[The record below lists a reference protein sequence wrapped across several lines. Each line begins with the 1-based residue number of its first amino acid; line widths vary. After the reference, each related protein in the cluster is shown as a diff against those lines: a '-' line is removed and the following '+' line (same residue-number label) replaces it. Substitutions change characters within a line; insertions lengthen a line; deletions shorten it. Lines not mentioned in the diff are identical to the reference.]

1 MLKFYYTRIMK
12 RKLLIAIILFTSLI
26 CLTTGCKKKQVSEE
40 ESLNSLCEKYGF
52 TLGTNTSFFLQ
63 MDKGYTD
70 LILNDFG
77 SITASNEFKAY
88 SLLDMTKSQ
97 NGEGTYAALNFRQAD
112 KIAKWA
118 QKNGIKLRGHCLVWD
133 AYMPDWF
140 FKAMFSTRRP
150 FVDNKIMRRRF
161 EQYIED
167 VITHFETK
175 YPGVVYCW
183 DVVNEAI
190 ADSYEDSD
198 ESSSMMIR
206 TKRGA
211 DPNYFYNAF
220 GEDYV
225 KYAFKVARRT
235 VNNVNPDIKL
245 FYNDYNTF
253 YKDKQENIVKLINY
267 LNEEEHLCDGIGMQ
281 GYIGGYGVQE
291 GCMNDNDIKLISEAI
306 DLYSSMGLEVQITE
320 MAVRNFDEAPEMQS
334 RHVEFYT
341 DLFRAFIK
349 ANEGGKT
356 KLSAVT
362 IWGLEDLRFAGSD
375 NYNYNLNSPYCGLYT
390 SKHEK
395 KPEYFAIKN
404 LLESTD

>member
-1 MLKFYYTRIMK
+1 M
-12 RKLLIAIILFTSLI
+12 
-26 CLTTGCKKKQVSEE
+26 KKKQLLTSIIFLTTLTLLATGCSKKHKPSED
-40 ESLNSLCEKYGF
+40 SLNSLCEKHGF

-63 MDKGYTD
+63 MDSGYKN
-70 LILNDFG
+70 LILDDFG

-88 SLLDMTKSQ
+88 SLLDMVKSQ

-112 KIAKWA
+112 KIARWA
-118 QKNGIKLRGHCLVWD
+118 QQNGVKLRGHCLVWD

-140 FKAMFSTRRP
+140 FKAMFSSRRP
-150 FVDNKIMRRRF
+150 FVNNKIMRRRF

-175 YPGVVYCW
+175 FPGVVYCW
-183 DVVNEAI
+183 DVVNEAV
-190 ADSYEDSD
+190 ADSYEESV

-206 TKRGA
+206 TKRGSE
-211 DPNYFYNAF
+211 PNYFYEAF

-235 VNNVNPDIKL
+235 INNINPDIKL

-253 YKDKQENIVKLINY
+253 YKDKQAAIVNLINY
-267 LNEEEHLCDGIGMQ
+267 LNEDEWLCDGIGMQ

-320 MAVRNFDEAPEMQS
+320 MAVRNFDEAPEMQA
-334 RHVEFYT
+334 RHVEYYT
-341 DLFRAFIK
+341 DLFKAFLK
-349 ANEGGKT
+349 ANEGGQT

-362 IWGLEDLRFAGSD
+362 IWGLEDLGFTGSD
-375 NYNYNLNSPYCGLYT
+375 NYSYNLNSPYCGLYT

-395 KPEYFAIKN
+395 KPEYYAVKN
-404 LLESTD
+404 LLETTD

>member
-1 MLKFYYTRIMK
+1 M
-12 RKLLIAIILFTSLI
+12 
-26 CLTTGCKKKQVSEE
+26 KKKQLLTSIFFLTTLTLLATGCSKKHKPSED
-40 ESLNSLCEKYGF
+40 SLNSLCEKHGF

-63 MDKGYTD
+63 MDSGYKN
-70 LILNDFG
+70 LILDDFG

-88 SLLDMTKSQ
+88 SLLDMVKSQ

-112 KIAKWA
+112 KIARWA
-118 QKNGIKLRGHCLVWD
+118 QQNGVKLRGHCLVWD

-140 FKAMFSTRRP
+140 FKAMFSSRRP
-150 FVDNKIMRRRF
+150 FVNNKIMRRRF

-175 YPGVVYCW
+175 FPGVVYCW
-183 DVVNEAI
+183 DVVNEAV
-190 ADSYEDSD
+190 ADSYEESV

-206 TKRGA
+206 TKRGSE
-211 DPNYFYNAF
+211 PNYFYEAF

-235 VNNVNPDIKL
+235 INNINPDIKL

-253 YKDKQENIVKLINY
+253 YKDKQAAIVNLINY
-267 LNEEEHLCDGIGMQ
+267 LNEDEWLCDGIGMQ

-320 MAVRNFDEAPEMQS
+320 MAVRNFDEAPEMQA
-334 RHVEFYT
+334 RHVEYYT
-341 DLFRAFIK
+341 DLFKAFLK
-349 ANEGGKT
+349 ANEGGQT

-362 IWGLEDLRFAGSD
+362 IWGLEDLGFTGSD
-375 NYNYNLNSPYCGLYT
+375 NYSYNLNSPYCGLYT

-395 KPEYFAIKN
+395 KPEYYAVKN
-404 LLESTD
+404 LLETTD